1 MYSSHAVIVLS
12 AEPGL
17 GSNEVTLQEGY
28 LSGEQERRLPLL
40 IWGVLESVWLLGDR
54 FLGWH

>member
-28 LSGEQERRLPLL
+28 LSGEQERRLLLL
-40 IWGVLESVWLLGDR
+40 IWGVLESV
-54 FLGWH
+54 